1 MGRLYPYSMHADIID
16 VIVSSVFDIE
26 MQILNSTFR
35 HDRAAMARMA
45 AMQIRAEQ
53 GESRMEIAERYNR
66 SVRMVDHYLRRV
78 AELKRYDA
86 WFKGKYAES
95 LSLLHRNRV
104 PYSSDRIQVGTTVWM
119 RTDSRNR
126 SYEGIVTHIDD
137 SIFTVESFL
146 NPNYC
151 TVHNL
156 DSGRIS
162 RDYETSLDIVEVQ
175 A

>member
-1 MGRLYPYSMHADIID
+1 MHADIID

-78 AELKRYDA
+78 GELKRYDA
-86 WFKGKYAES
+86 WFKGK
-95 LSLLHRNRV
+95 
-104 PYSSDRIQVGTTVWM
+104 
-119 RTDSRNR
+119 
-126 SYEGIVTHIDD
+126 
-137 SIFTVESFL
+137 
-146 NPNYC
+146 
-151 TVHNL
+151 
-156 DSGRIS
+156 
-162 RDYETSLDIVEVQ
+162 
-175 A
+175 

>member
-1 MGRLYPYSMHADIID
+1 MYADMID
-16 VIVSSVFDIE
+16 VVVSSVFDIE
-26 MQILNSTFR
+26 IKILNSTFR

-45 AMQIRAEQ
+45 AMQIRAER

-66 SVRMVDHYLRRV
+66 SVRMVDHYLRRA

-86 WFKGKYAES
+86 WFRGKYAES
-95 LSLLHRNRV
+95 LSFLHRNRV
-104 PYSSDRIQVGTTVWM
+104 PYSADRIQVGTAVWT

-137 SIFTVESFL
+137 STFTVKSFL
-146 NPNYC
+146 NPNYH

-162 RDYETSLDIVEVQ
+162 CDYETSLDIVEVQ